1 MMTISRLLLLISL
14 LTLVLAACG
23 QRGPLYLP
31 DDSAPV
37 AVPAQASQPPAAQ
50 PAVPSATPTGAPPD
64 PLDSGFESEA
74 TTDEDDPEDDEA
86 NGL

>member
-14 LTLVLAACG
+14 LTLVLVACG

-37 AVPAQASQPPAAQ
+37 AVPAPASQPPAAQ
-50 PAVPSATPTGAPPD
+50 PAVPSATPTGERPD